1 MVLRYKRIRDDV
13 RQVKAVEEHVPTGA
27 AHKKLMGRLEH
38 LKKLDSVCKTLQD
51 EGTSMAGVSLL
62 FDQVTDDYLAMASY
76 LQTNAKI
83 VHTPVFEA
91 VLVKIANDSKLTTAE
106 ARAVERFVVEPST
119 STGKKKERSSDNYA
133 NEILRGGKQPRRDGV
148 VAASYSDLAKM
159 TFKLVAVRLASASA
173 SVELPIR
180 QSSLA
185 AAHVD
190 VVREEDVEDVR
201 LGGWQ
206 EPRVLQVSEVAAG
219 QVAVGEA
226 DGGTAGQE
234 GVAGRGSR
242 VVCEEVVEGAQL
254 DELRARPV
262 QKETKLIAVRL
273 ASSWTSAWTS
283 MALLVKQS
291 VLAVSS
297 VVWLMQPLTRRDR

>member
-13 RQVKAVEEHVPTGA
+13 RQVEAVEEHVPTGA

-159 TFKLVAVRLASASA
+159 VPPTSNTVECLFSQCKLVLTPQRSCILPAYFEMLAF
-173 SVELPIR
+173 
-180 QSSLA
+180 
-185 AAHVD
+185 
-190 VVREEDVEDVR
+190 
-201 LGGWQ
+201 
-206 EPRVLQVSEVAAG
+206 
-219 QVAVGEA
+219 
-226 DGGTAGQE
+226 
-234 GVAGRGSR
+234 
-242 VVCEEVVEGAQL
+242 
-254 DELRARPV
+254 LRANRD
-262 QKETKLIAVRL
+262 LWNA
-273 ASSWTSAWTS
+273 TS
-283 MALLVKQS
+283 LVD
-291 VLAVSS
+291 
-297 VVWLMQPLTRRDR
+297 TE

>member
-1 MVLRYKRIRDDV
+1 MSHLKPVSFKTLKADMQKVAKNVGVLIEKEMGNFFGVMWIGWSHSSVHYVAIYGVCIVKGNQIMVLRYKRIRDDV
-13 RQVKAVEEHVPTGA
+13 RQVEAVEEHVPTGA

-119 STGKKKERSSDNYA
+119 STGKKKERS
-133 NEILRGGKQPRRDGV
+133 
-148 VAASYSDLAKM
+148 
-159 TFKLVAVRLASASA
+159 LASASA

-206 EPRVLQVSEVAAG
+206 EPRVLQVSEVTAG

-262 QKETKLIAVRL
+262 QKVCGIR
-273 ASSWTSAWTS
+273 
-283 MALLVKQS
+283 
-291 VLAVSS
+291 
-297 VVWLMQPLTRRDR
+297 